1 MPGLGGAHGDVLSAW
16 GDRAAAGGV
25 VLLTAL
31 AAALRVPWWRS
42 GWTPDEIGNLTPGG
56 AWAVL
61 TDTENAV
68 NPPLWRL
75 VATLVGD
82 GGEAIQLGRAVAIA
96 CGVLAV
102 PVAYAVGRRAGG
114 VVAGVLAATGLAVLP
129 VLVDVGTLHRAYA
142 AWVLAALVVQLGL
155 VAGLEG
161 DRRGWVAAAL
171 GGAVLAQLHYLAV
184 PVLVALAVA
193 TAVRE
198 RSWRLGLALL
208 APAVLVL
215 LPWADLIVAGSERR
229 LASPD
234 SPEATVVRLASLGL
248 QVPPDVVKAVNGPL
262 RSLGLDP
269 PTAQR
274 WTGLAVL
281 LVLLGHVPVLRRL
294 APARQVAWVGAVG
307 VLGASWIAAH
317 GQYVRPHAQAQLAA
331 FLVPLLAAVGS
342 GNRGGPVRAGVAA
355 LVVLALGLRW
365 PAELERT
372 LTNLAQRESLPHF
385 AAHMRGLADGRPI
398 VVHTRFAAGWL
409 YTVVTGRPAAAYDH
423 LGVCGNDRDCYAHAD
438 LVWRGVDA
446 RPPGPCLLA
455 SFERK
460 RPAELGAG
468 CAQLVNSPGYAVWR
482 CE

>member
-1 MPGLGGAHGDVLSAW
+1 MPRVGRALGDVLTSRDGRIGAL
-16 GDRAAAGGV
+16 AV
-25 VLLTAL
+25 VLLTGL
-31 AAALRVPWWRS
+31 AAALRAPWWRS

-61 TDTENAV
+61 TDSENAV

-75 VATLVGD
+75 VASLAGD
-82 GGEAIQLGRAVAIA
+82 GGEAIQLGRAVAIG

-102 PVAYAVGRRAGG
+102 PAAYAVGRRAGG
-114 VVAGVLAATGLAVLP
+114 ILAGTIAATALAVLP

-155 VAGLEG
+155 VAGLGG
-161 DRRGWVAAAL
+161 DRRGWWVAAV
-171 GGAVLAQLHYLAV
+171 GGALLAQLHYLAV
-184 PVLVALAVA
+184 PVLTLLAVA
-193 TAVRE
+193 TGVRQ
-198 RSWRLGLALL
+198 RSWRLAVALL
-208 APAVLVL
+208 LPAAVVL

-248 QVPPDVVKAVNGPL
+248 QVPPDVVKAINGPL

-269 PTAQR
+269 PTSQR

-281 LVLLGHVPVLRRL
+281 AVLAGHLPVLHRL
-294 APARQVAWVGAVG
+294 APARQVAWIGAVG
-307 VLGASWIAAH
+307 VLAASWVAAH

-331 FLVPLLAAVGS
+331 FLVPLLASVGS
-342 GNRGGPVRAGVAA
+342 GIRRVPWRAAVAV

-365 PAELERT
+365 PAELGRT
-372 LTNLAQRESLPHF
+372 LANLAQRESLPHF
-385 AAHMRGLADGRPI
+385 AAHMRPLAEGRPI
-398 VVHTRFAAGWL
+398 SVHSRFAAGWL

-423 LGVCGNDRDCYAHAD
+423 LGPCGNARDCYAHGD

-460 RPAELGAG
+460 RPPDLGAG
-468 CAQLVNSPGYAVWR
+468 CRSIVDTPGYAVWR
-482 CE
+482 CD